1 MPLRKKAEASCFEGD
16 CEISNIISDRQ
27 TSYSV
32 SDGDI
37 LRLLELRHHDPFQIL
52 GQHRLADKV
61 WCVRALLPDAVS
73 ASVGGG
79 RVTASSISESSSRN
93 APMQRLADTDI
104 FEWRGDQS
112 LGDRYYIEWQNSDG
126 VMHRHIDP
134 YMFPPQLSDLDLY
147 LFGKGA
153 NWYVYQK
160 LGAHSHTVGAISGT
174 LFGLWAPDAVGVSV
188 VGDFNR
194 WRGRAHLMR
203 CRADSGVWE
212 LFIPGVDDGS
222 CYKFEIRHRGSGQ
235 IVVKADPY
243 GQYFERRPDSASIIH
258 AETEFSWTDHDW
270 LQDRRQW
277 DWQHE
282 PVSIYELHTGSWR
295 RHADGSFF
303 TYRELAG
310 TLVPYLE
317 EMHFT
322 HVELLPVAEHPL
334 DQSWGYQSTGY
345 YAPTSRHG
353 CPEDFRFFVDCCHR
367 HGIGVLI
374 DWVAGHFPKDA
385 HGLAAFDG
393 SPLYEH
399 ADPRQGEH
407 HEWGTL
413 IFNYGRHE
421 VKNFLL
427 ANALFWLREFHVD
440 GLRVDAVAAMLY
452 LDYSRAESA
461 WLPNEYGGNENLEAI
476 GFLREL
482 NQIVHREFPGAVVIA
497 EESTAWPQVSR
508 PTWTGGLGFSMK
520 WNMGWMNDILD
531 YFSKDPVH
539 RRFHHQQLT
548 FAMLYA
554 YHENFV
560 LALSHDEVVH
570 GKKSL
575 LEKMPG
581 DDWQKFAN
589 LRLLYTYMFTWPG
602 KKLLFMGC
610 EFAQRV
616 EWRCDQA
623 LDWHLLEAPSHKG
636 VQKLLSDLNQ
646 LYRRSAPLHRYE
658 FEQRGFAWVDCHDT
672 EQSVLSYLRRTD
684 DDFVVVALNFT
695 PVPRYN
701 YRLGVPEG
709 GDYREVF
716 NSDSAWYGGGN
727 IGNCGVV
734 CAEPMPWMGMPYSVN
749 ITLPPLAGVLLKP
762 GV

>member
-1 MPLRKKAEASCFEGD
+1 MA
-16 CEISNIISDRQ
+16 N
-27 TSYSV
+27 SV
-32 SDGDI
+32 NDEDI
-37 LRLLELRHHDPFQIL
+37 HRLLELRHHDPFQIL
-52 GQHRLADKV
+52 GQHRLADNS
-61 WCVRALLPDAVS
+61 WCIRALLPGAAS
-73 ASVGGG
+73 ASVDAAGGG
-79 RVTASSISESSSRN
+79 AGK
-93 APMQRLADTDI
+93 APMQRLAGTDI
-104 FEWRGDQS
+104 FEWRGNQS
-112 LGDRYYIEWQNSDG
+112 LGDRYYLEWLDSG
-126 VMHRHIDP
+126 GASHRHIDP
-134 YMFPPQLSDLDLY
+134 YLFPPQLSDLDLY
-147 LFGKGA
+147 LFGKGEH
-153 NWYVYQK
+153 WHIYQK
-160 LGAHSHTVGAISGT
+160 LGAHAHRVEGISGT
-174 LFGLWAPDAVGVSV
+174 LFGLWAPEAVGVSV
-188 VGDFNR
+188 VGDFNQ

-203 CRADSGVWE
+203 CRAGSGVWE
-212 LFIPGVDDGS
+212 LFVPGVGAGS
-222 CYKFEIRHRGSGQ
+222 CYKFEIRHRESGQ

-243 GQYFERRPDSASIIH
+243 GQYFERRPGSASIIH
-258 AETEFSWTDHDW
+258 AEGEFSWTDQDW
-270 LQDRRQW
+270 LESRGQW

-282 PVSIYELHTGSWR
+282 PVSIYELHAGSWR
-295 RHADGSFF
+295 RHLDGSFF
-303 TYRELAG
+303 SYRELAE
-310 TLVPYLE
+310 TLIPYLE
-317 EMHFT
+317 ELHFT
-322 HVELLPVAEHPL
+322 HIELLPVTEHPL
-334 DQSWGYQSTGY
+334 DQSWGYQGVGY

-353 CPEDFRFFVDCCHR
+353 HPDDFRFFIDCCHR

-385 HGLAAFDG
+385 HGLARFDG

-407 HEWGTL
+407 PGWGTL

-427 ANALFWLREFHVD
+427 ANALFWLREFHID

-452 LDYSRAESA
+452 LDYAKEEGD
-461 WLPNEYGGNENLEAI
+461 WLANDYGGNENLEAI

-482 NQIVHREFPGAVVIA
+482 NQMIHHEFPGAMVIA

-520 WNMGWMNDILD
+520 WNMGWMNDTLD
-531 YFSKDPVH
+531 YFSKNPVH

-610 EFAQRV
+610 EFAQRI
-616 EWRCDQA
+616 EWHCDQG
-623 LDWHLLEAPSHKG
+623 LDWHLLEHASHRA
-636 VQKLLSDLNQ
+636 VQKLLSDVNQ
-646 LYRRSAPLHRYE
+646 LYRGSPPLHRYD
-658 FEQRGFAWVDCHDT
+658 FEQRGFDWIDCHDT
-672 EQSVLSYLRRTD
+672 EQSVLSYLRRSG

-695 PVPRYN
+695 PVPRYD
-701 YRLGVPEG
+701 YRLGVPAAG
-709 GDYREVF
+709 TYREAF
-716 NSDSAWYGGGN
+716 NSDSAWYGGSN
-727 IGNCGVV
+727 VGNCGYVR
-734 CAEPMPWMGMPYSVN
+734 AQPTPWMGMPYSVD
-749 ITLPPLAGVLLKP
+749 IVLPPLAGVVLIP
-762 GV
+762 ENP